1 MRSRKVTPLKITHAE
16 NCSHGI
22 LSSQKLTSSES
33 VPQKIYPLHS
43 LEKYVHS
50 KTSRKKVF
58 SSRKLTSLKT
68 VRLKLFPCHKKIIF
82 LCNFFSFFESSNPL
96 GYPPNKN
103 LILLSEK
110 CAATKKFWQ
119 FYFFLFHYFLFIC
132 LFIYLFIYLFCSLLV
147 REVAA
152 GVHSMSVFHPVR
164 KKHRAFG
171 QFKEQ
176 SW

>member
-1 MRSRKVTPLKITHAE
+1 MKITHAE

-22 LSSQKLTSSES
+22 LSSQKLTSSEA

-43 LEKYVHS
+43 PEKFVHS
-50 KTSRKKVF
+50 KTSRKKVL

-82 LCNFFSFFESSNPL
+82 LCKCFFFFLESSNPL
-96 GYPPNKN
+96 GYPTKQKLN
-103 LILLSEK
+103 LTFRKMCSYQ
-110 CAATKKFWQ
+110 KFWE
-119 FYFFLFHYFLFIC
+119 FYVFLFHYFLFIC

-152 GVHSMSVFHPVR
+152 GVRSMSVFHPVR

>member
-22 LSSQKLTSSES
+22 LSSQKLTSSEA

-43 LEKYVHS
+43 LEKFVHS

-110 CAATKKFWQ
+110 CAATKNFDNSTFFFFII
-119 FYFFLFHYFLFIC
+119 FYLFV
-132 LFIYLFIYLFCSLLV
+132 YLFIYLFCSLLV

-152 GVHSMSVFHPVR
+152 GVRSMSVFHPVR

>member
-22 LSSQKLTSSES
+22 LSSQKLTSSEA

-43 LEKYVHS
+43 LEKFVHS

-58 SSRKLTSLKT
+58 SSRKLTSLKN

-96 GYPPNKN
+96 GYP
-103 LILLSEK
+103 
-110 CAATKKFWQ
+110 TKQKLDPTFRKMCSYQ
-119 FYFFLFHYFLFIC
+119 FYFFLFHYF